1 MSLKLF
7 VFILLLVP
15 QGLIASLEDGCKSAL
30 EALFKNSVSK
40 TSAANFLQLQGDLTL
55 HRLTWAYLQA
65 HKSDP
70 DSSIKPVEE
79 TILELL
85 NEKYTNSNPDFIK
98 AREAFEAQPLSRTTL
113 SEIAPYLVDIVS
125 HQFGEEASPYKLNLS
140 DVKLLSALAKF
151 EKKSA
156 KNGKFDHRLLSSKT
170 PLGMLNFIKLINSS
184 YKTELTN
191 EEEALQVEKKI
202 TGLENIILSM
212 EKKLSDFLNSLSV
225 PGECTEHSQCSGDN
239 NCNSPKTLSALFNE
253 SKDIQNIFW
262 ESLSD
267 KLFSDDILLE
277 KLTYGTL
284 WVKVRESF
292 VSSVKDD
299 VKKVITN
306 TTPTPQMKSPSPYI
320 AKDLGVL
327 IEDPI
332 GIILK
337 DGIGRKRVD
346 WEKHSK
352 DFQLAMAES
361 ILSGDKVFDFN
372 GHLFNRQTGKMI
384 DLHQAISV
392 FPPLEQERLK
402 KLIQET
408 PEGLRLSIVKTIV
421 NGDKSFIYNNKLYNS
436 VGKEISNPTFIIAE
450 EMSKKLGRKIEPKWY
465 ENHDTS
471 YLIQRANALKNNKPY
486 FKFGGKT
493 FDTFSGKNLL
503 SPSRIPTT
511 SDVKI
516 DKSKSTVYQHLSDSE
531 TIRNYHREKPNPDC
545 NYYGILDKKNAL
557 FKIFANN
564 GQEVYSTEALVGSRF
579 SDSRTRWTEYR
590 SPVDK
595 TASHTTGAGIYTV
608 IPGNPKDEYNRT
620 HFNNNLISFHDEKKN
635 TSVFAIHQVP
645 NNLKERY
652 LKFGTSDPADRRVTG
667 GCANLKSED
676 IKRAMTFL
684 GPKCKFYV
692 LPEEPDN
699 KFIVKDGLIKFVS
712 TKQVST
718 NSNLYNYSTSPTYP
732 MDIKINIT
740 NKNVNNLVTQT
751 FTKALEDEKKKI
763 MEIYKISNEE
773 YNELA
778 LVAFGIL
785 GNESSFGKSPRLYF
799 KEEHQH
805 LVILAKILKGE
816 DVSVASNTSR
826 GPTQIKFMP
835 EDILKKHYPEI
846 DKANLMNPRNA
857 AIATMAYLADAIRQI
872 RRIAKENKLDPEK
885 LRITKENMMDYIT
898 YLYQGRRGA
907 LTSDD
912 ETKQATPLA
921 NEYYRNLQ
929 KNMSYIE
936 IRQKIE

>member
-1 MSLKLF
+1 MSWMPF
-7 VFILLLVP
+7 VFIFLFCSL
-15 QGLIASLEDGCKSAL
+15 GLKASNEDGCKSAL
-30 EALFKNSVSK
+30 EALFKSSVTK
-40 TSAANFLQLQGDLTL
+40 TSAGNFLKLQGDLTL

-65 HKSDP
+65 HKSDT
-70 DSSIKPVEE
+70 SSRIKPIEE
-79 TILELL
+79 TIIELL
-85 NEKYTNSNPDFIK
+85 NEKYTNSDPDFIK

-113 SEIAPYLVDIVS
+113 SEIAPYLVDVIS
-125 HQFGEEASPYKLNLS
+125 NQFSENESPFKLNLS
-140 DVKLLSALAKF
+140 DIKLLSALAKF

-170 PLGMLNFIKLINSS
+170 PLGMLNFVKLINSS
-184 YKTELTN
+184 YKTELTP
-191 EEEALQVEKKI
+191 EEESLQIENKI
-202 TGLENIILSM
+202 TGLESIIISM
-212 EKKLSDFLNSLSV
+212 EKKLSDFLNTLSL
-225 PGECTEHSQCSGDN
+225 PDKCADYSQCSEEN
-239 NCNSPKTLSALFNE
+239 NCKNHKTLSTLFNE

-277 KLTYGTL
+277 KLTYGNL

-292 VSSVKDD
+292 ASSVKDD

-337 DGIGRKRVD
+337 DGTGRKRIE

-352 DFQLAMAES
+352 DFQLAMAQS

-372 GHLFNRQTGKMI
+372 GHLFERQTGKMI
-384 DLHQAISV
+384 DLYQAISV
-392 FPPLEQERLK
+392 FPPIEEQRLK
-402 KLIQET
+402 KIILET
-408 PEGLRLSIVKTIV
+408 PEELRLYVVRAKV
-421 NGDKSFIYNNKLYNS
+421 NGHKSFIYNNKLYDS
-436 VGKEISNPTFIIAE
+436 LGKNIPNPSLIIAD
-450 EMSKKLGRKIEPKWY
+450 EMSKKLGRKIESKWY
-465 ENHDTS
+465 ENQDAS
-471 YLIQRANALKNNKPY
+471 YLVHRANALKNNNSS
-486 FKFGGKT
+486 FKVGGKT

-503 SPSRIPTT
+503 SPLRNPSA

-516 DKSKSTVYQHLSDSE
+516 DKSKSTVYLHLSDSE
-531 TIRNYHREKPNPDC
+531 IIRNYHREKPNPNC
-545 NYYGILDKKNAL
+545 KYYGILDKKNAL
-557 FKIFANN
+557 FKVYANS
-564 GQEVYSTEALVGSRF
+564 GEEVYSTEALVGSRS

-608 IPGNPKDEYNRT
+608 ISGDPKDEYNRT
-620 HFNNNLISFHDEKKN
+620 HFNNNVISFHDEKKN

-645 NNLKERY
+645 INLKERY
-652 LKFGTSDPADRRVTG
+652 LKFGTDDPLDRRVTG

-676 IKRAMTFL
+676 IQRAMTFL
-684 GPKCKFYV
+684 GPQCKFYV

-699 KFIVKDGLIKFVS
+699 KFIIKDGLIKFVS
-712 TKQVST
+712 TKLVST
-718 NSNLYNYSTSPTYP
+718 NSNLYNYSTSSTSP
-732 MDIKINIT
+732 MEIEINIT
-740 NKNVNNLVTQT
+740 NKSVNTLMTQT
-751 FTKALEDEKKKI
+751 FTKALEEEKKKI

-785 GNESSFGKSPRLYF
+785 GNESNFGKSPRLFF
-799 KEEHQH
+799 KEDNQH

-816 DVSVASNTSR
+816 DISVASNTSR
-826 GPTQIKFMP
+826 GPTQIKFLP
-835 EDILKKHYPEI
+835 EEVLSKHYPEI
-846 DKANLMNPRNA
+846 DKSNLMNPRNA
-857 AIATMAYLADAIRQI
+857 AIATMAFLAEAIRQI
-872 RRIAKENKLDPEK
+872 RHIARENKLDPDK

-898 YLYQGRRGA
+898 YLYQGGRRS

-912 ETKQATPLA
+912 PTKQATPLS

-936 IRQKIE
+936 IRQRIE